1 MRRLTPPE
9 IVTPAVPAVP
19 GDDGLIDVAR
29 EFTASQRVS
38 LDQAI
43 RAAEQVSR
51 CEFSVFV
58 GAADGNARH
67 FAERLHAAL
76 STPRRSVLVMV
87 DPTARLIEVVTGAEV
102 RRSLSDREVALAVLE
117 MRTEFAGGD
126 LVRGLRRGITMLAMA
141 ARAPRTLHA

>member
-1 MRRLTPPE
+1 M
-9 IVTPAVPAVP
+9 A
-19 GDDGLIDVAR
+19 G

-58 GAADGNARH
+58 GAAEGEARG
-67 FAERLHAAL
+67 FAQRLHAAL
-76 STPRRSVLVMV
+76 ATPSRSVLVMV
-87 DPTARLIEVVTGAEV
+87 DPTARRIEVVTGTDV
-102 RRSLSDREVALAVLE
+102 RRVLSDREVALAVLE

-141 ARAPRTLHA
+141 ARAPRTLHAEGRS

>member
-1 MRRLTPPE
+1 M
-9 IVTPAVPAVP
+9 I
-19 GDDGLIDVAR
+19 GVAR

-58 GAADGNARH
+58 GASEGDPRR

-76 STPRRSVLVMV
+76 SSPHRSVLVMV
-87 DPTARLIEVVTGAEV
+87 DPVARLLEVVTGADV
-102 RRSLSDREVALAVLE
+102 RRVLSDHEVALAVLT
-117 MRTEFAGGD
+117 MRSEFADGD
-126 LVRGLRRGITMLAMA
+126 LVRGLRRGISMMAMA
-141 ARAPRTLHA
+141 ARAPRTLHADA